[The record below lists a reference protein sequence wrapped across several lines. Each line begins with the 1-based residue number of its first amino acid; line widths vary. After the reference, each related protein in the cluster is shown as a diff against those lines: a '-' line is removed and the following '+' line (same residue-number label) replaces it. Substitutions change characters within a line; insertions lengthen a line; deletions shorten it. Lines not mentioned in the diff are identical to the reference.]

1 MQLSSPQAMASARP
15 WRSPMERTTLH
26 VLTELLD
33 IRATYANSLIEDEL
47 AARVN
52 DADVEAERQLRHHLW
67 SAMDKLF
74 DVQPLTEEEIDAAEQ
89 ALSWN
94 EALDGQ
100 AGLDLKRVRTFL
112 EAWNLAGDPS
122 TNAGVAALGAH
133 HLASISPRP
142 TVRRWREG
150 RNGAEAA
157 VESARASLSAE
168 GSRATRETFMMW
180 RDLEELLLLMHD
192 NLKRDNLELAAEGI
206 DVSIELMRELREE
219 VARLG

>member
-1 MQLSSPQAMASARP
+1 
-15 WRSPMERTTLH
+15 MERTTLH

-33 IRATYANSLIEDEL
+33 NRAAYANSLIEDEL

-74 DVQPLTEEEIDAAEQ
+74 DIQALTEEEIDAAEQ

-94 EALDGQ
+94 EALDGV
-100 AGLDLKRVRTFL
+100 AGLDLKHVRTFL
-112 EAWNLAGDPS
+112 EAWNLAGDQS
-122 TNAGVAALGAH
+122 TNAGVAALGANH
-133 HLASISPRP
+133 IASISPRP

-157 VESARASLSAE
+157 VEIARASLSAE
-168 GSRATRETFMMW
+168 GSRATRDAFMMW
-180 RDLEELLLLMHD
+180 RDLEELLLHIHEDL
-192 NLKRDNLELAAEGI
+192 RSDNLEMAVEGI
-206 DVSIELMRELREE
+206 DASIDLMRELKEE
-219 VARLG
+219 VAKLG